1 MNRNKYV
8 WDIFKMRLMSRKQ
21 PPLRTNERGWGPSTL
36 KMNMNM
42 YNEYVQEM
50 KRIKIKRKL
59 NESAK
64 GVLNE
69 SIHKNVVRVNN

>member
-1 MNRNKYV
+1 MFGIYK
-8 WDIFKMRLMSRKQ
+8 IRLMSRKQ

-50 KRIKIKRKL
+50 KRISMSYGKD
-59 NESAK
+59 
-64 GVLNE
+64 
-69 SIHKNVVRVNN
+69 